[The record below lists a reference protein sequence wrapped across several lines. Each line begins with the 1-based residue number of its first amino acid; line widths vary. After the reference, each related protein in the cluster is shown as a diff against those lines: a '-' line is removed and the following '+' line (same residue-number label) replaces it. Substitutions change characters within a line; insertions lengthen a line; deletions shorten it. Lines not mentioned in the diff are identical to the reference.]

1 MSTDRAIPAEQVPV
15 PRFPGLETAAPADQQ
30 QVNIVKLIH
39 RNLRGRYL
47 LAGILAGVFG
57 LGGAAAGYFVPTP
70 KYRSEGWLDVR
81 STIVTATSDQT
92 NIMPMF
98 TNFVN
103 KQVRLLQDDR
113 VIQQAMNSEEWRAF
127 KRPRTPETMLD
138 FKSSITVTTAPG
150 AQDLILV
157 SFTDEKAEA
166 ALQGLRQ
173 TVIAYQNIY
182 GDQGTEKAKLAQT
195 QVLRDKQAKLTED
208 KRKLQTNID
217 FARKEFARDHG
228 SDDFLQ
234 LSDRL
239 SKQHFDLK
247 DRLAV
252 MRFALLERG
261 VDPDKKDAAEDQQP
275 GAAPA
280 SSPAAEPKTAEELA
294 LLDRDIAQLFE
305 ARNRAARNLDLLIAK
320 GRLPQH
326 PERARAEIELDAV
339 QKDLAA
345 RVEAWN
351 ANPKAAT
358 AAAPVA
364 GTAAPVQ
371 TVAEQKVAFQNL
383 SSQAESL
390 AAVLARVNSDRDR
403 IALMQ
408 TQLKDAD
415 TELEAVNS
423 RLEKMALDTAVEKQI
438 GRVEANIP
446 DKGDVPQI
454 LNADPRK
461 KFAALGLVAGG
472 GLPVA
477 ILFLLGLLD
486 RRFRYADQADD
497 EVGTSRLLGILPDL
511 PTTTDD
517 PEQVAAA
524 VHSVHHI
531 RSRLQLSNAPH
542 QIYLVTS
549 PTSGDGKTSLSLSLA
564 VSFTASGARV
574 LLVDFDLIGHGLTS
588 QLGLSRPRGIGHKL
602 VDGDLTDLIVDTAVS
617 GLSLIPAGNDD
628 ASCAPRISR
637 KSLGNLL
644 DSLRTQFDTIIVDT
658 GPILGSLEANLAA
671 TLTDGVVI
679 VVGRGQQGSYMQET
693 TRHLQQ
699 IGARIAGVVFNRAHT
714 TDFNRSTT
722 VNASFRSIR
731 SAAEAAAKSPPPEA
745 APGFERL
752 GTLARRVAIDARR

>member
-1 MSTDRAIPAEQVPV
+1 MSPERTVPV
-15 PRFPGLETAAPADQQ
+15 GQPPVQPFTALSPATPADQQ

-47 LAGILAGVFG
+47 LAGILASIFG
-57 LGGAAAGYFVPTP
+57 LAGGTAGYLVPTP

-92 NIMPMF
+92 SIMPMF

-113 VIQQAMNSEEWRAF
+113 VLQQAMNSEEWRAF
-127 KRPRTPETMLD
+127 KRPRTPESLLE
-138 FKSSITVTTAPG
+138 FKSSLSVTTAPG

-261 VDPDKKDAAEDQQP
+261 ADPDKKDAGEDPQP

-280 SSPAAEPKTAEELA
+280 PAAQPKTAEEVA
-294 LLDRDIAQLFE
+294 MLDRDIAQLLE
-305 ARNRAARNLDLLIAK
+305 TRNRAARNLDLLIAK

-326 PERARAEIELDAV
+326 PERARAEIELDALE
-339 QKDLAA
+339 KELAA

-351 ANPKAAT
+351 ANPRAAT
-358 AAAPVA
+358 AATPLPGA
-364 GTAAPVQ
+364 AAPIQ
-371 TVAEQKVAFQNL
+371 TVAEQKIAFRNL
-383 SSQAESL
+383 SSQAETL
-390 AAVLARVNSDRDR
+390 GAALARVNGDRDR
-403 IALMQ
+403 IVLMQ
-408 TQLKDAD
+408 TQLKDAE

-446 DKGDVPQI
+446 EKGDVPQI

-472 GLPVA
+472 GLPIA
-477 ILFLLGLLD
+477 ALFLIGMLD

-497 EVGTSRLLGILPDL
+497 ELGTTRLLGILPDL
-511 PTTTDD
+511 PTTAED

-531 RSRLQLSNAPH
+531 RSRLQLSNQPS
-542 QIYLVTS
+542 QVYLITS

-574 LLVDFDLIGHGLTS
+574 LLIDFDLIGHGLTF
-588 QLGLSRPRGIGHKL
+588 QLGASRPTGIGHRL
-602 VDGDLTDLIVDTAVS
+602 LDGDLTDLIVSTAVS
-617 GLSLIPAGNDD
+617 GLSLIPSGSEDAG
-628 ASCAPRISR
+628 CAPRISR
-637 KSLGNLL
+637 KALDSLL
-644 DSLRTQFDTIIVDT
+644 DSLRTQFDTIIIDS
-658 GPILGSLEANLAA
+658 GPVLGSLEANLAA
-671 TLTDGVVI
+671 TLADGVIV
-679 VVGRGQQGSYMQET
+679 VVGRGQHGSNMQEAV
-693 TRHLQQ
+693 RHLQQ

-731 SAAEAAAKSPPPEA
+731 SAAQAAAKAPEPEA
-745 APGFERL
+745 TEGLERL
-752 GTLARRVAIDARR
+752 GALARRVAIDARR